1 MKVGDGDVDS
11 SRVDATGMRVAI
23 VVARFNEV
31 VSQRLLSGAM
41 DALIRHGAAEKDI
54 AVHWVPGSFELPFV
68 AQEVA
73 ISGGA
78 DAIVCLGAVIR
89 GETTH
94 YDLVADG
101 AARGVARVSLEHRV
115 PCGFGVLTTETLEQA
130 MERAGGK
137 HGNKGADAALAAVET
152 ARLAR
157 EIRGAARRESGASQA
172 PSG

>member
-1 MKVGDGDVDS
+1 MKVGGGSVDD
-11 SRVDATGMRVAI
+11 SRVDATGLRIAI

-31 VSQRLLSGAM
+31 VSRRLLSGAM
-41 DALIRHGAAEKDI
+41 DALIDHGAAEKDI
-54 AVHWVPGSFELPFV
+54 AVHWVPGSLEIPFV

-73 ISGGA
+73 ISGAA

-101 AARGVARVSLEHRV
+101 AAGGVARVSLEHRV
-115 PCGFGVLTTETLEQA
+115 PCGFGVLATETLEQA

-137 HGNKGADAALAAVET
+137 HGNKGADAALAAVEA

-157 EIRGAARRESGASQA
+157 EIRGAARGKPGTSRA

>member
-1 MKVGDGDVDS
+1 MKVGDGGVDD

-31 VSQRLLSGAM
+31 VSQRLLSGAL
-41 DALIRHGAAEKDI
+41 DALIRHGAAEEDI

-115 PCGFGVLTTETLEQA
+115 PCGFVLTTETLEQA

-157 EIRGAARRESGASQA
+157 EIRGAARGEPGASQA

>member
-1 MKVGDGDVDS
+1 
-11 SRVDATGMRVAI
+11 
-23 VVARFNEV
+23 
-31 VSQRLLSGAM
+31 M

-54 AVHWVPGSFELPFV
+54 SVHWVPGSFELPFV

-73 ISGGA
+73 VSGAA

-137 HGNKGADAALAAVET
+137 HGNKGADAAPRGRRGRAAGEADT
-152 ARLAR
+152 RGDEGSARCVPGSLGLTVR
-157 EIRGAARRESGASQA
+157 AAQVAERATTR
-172 PSG
+172 

>member
-1 MKVGDGDVDS
+1 MKVGDGGADS
-11 SRVDATGMRVAI
+11 SQVDATGMRVAI
-23 VVARFNEV
+23 VVARFNEL
-31 VSQRLLSGAM
+31 VSQRLLRGAV

-54 AVHWVPGSFELPFV
+54 AVHWVPGSFEIPFV

-157 EIRGAARRESGASQA
+157 EIRGSTRGEPDASRA

>member
-1 MKVGDGDVDS
+1 MKVGDGGADS
-11 SRVDATGMRVAI
+11 SQVDATGMRVAI
-23 VVARFNEV
+23 VVARFNEL
-31 VSQRLLSGAM
+31 VSQRLLRGAV

-54 AVHWVPGSFELPFV
+54 AVHWVPGSFEIPFV

-152 ARLAR
+152 ALLAR
-157 EIRGAARRESGASQA
+157 EIRGSTRGEPGASWA